1 MRTLR
6 TAIMGASMVLPGM
19 FLALLIWYIAGKP
32 TTEPLETLIC
42 NVIPM
47 ISIVRFDITRDHKA
61 HAKTCLGGSIGG
73 VSNSTDNALQRM
85 R

>member
-47 ISIVRFDITRDHKA
+47 TSIA
-61 HAKTCLGGSIGG
+61 LGLVFGWLTGG
-73 VSNSTDNALQRM
+73 EYEQ
-85 R
+85 